1 MDKVTA
7 RVAAQYTA
15 YVYPEAF
22 SDLDVRVEAG
32 HVDFGDPSYFG
43 PMFWPEGRTTAP
55 KILVAGCGTVQASV
69 IAYRNPDS
77 QVVGVDISD
86 ASLGH
91 QRFLR
96 ERFGLT
102 NLELYQGDLRDVGKL
117 QETFDLVVSTGVLHH
132 MADPLEGL
140 AALKT
145 VLAPDGA
152 MFIMVYGAVGR
163 MGVYLMQDVFRRM
176 GLTQSADDV
185 AFARYVLGVLPPEHP
200 VQAFNQRALDLGYD
214 AGVVD
219 TFLHPQDRAYTVP
232 QVLEWIES
240 AGLAFQSWMEP
251 ANYEPHAYLPQP
263 LIDRIAPLPDQE
275 RWAAVEGVLGASIK
289 HAFVLRHPE
298 RAHRLPFDGDEIFA
312 YRPRRYPDAMLEQR
326 EGQFVMVRNGVA
338 FLVNETEA
346 AVFSWCDGA
355 RTMGDMVGDP
365 IFAGFDVAARRV
377 FLRECLRR
385 MWRLGVMMFQRDEG

>member
-1 MDKVTA
+1 MDNVTA

-15 YVYPEAF
+15 YAYPEAF
-22 SDLDVRVEAG
+22 SDLDVRVGAG

-43 PMFWPEGRTTAP
+43 PVFWPEGRATPP

-69 IAYRNPDS
+69 IAYRNPEAR
-77 QVVGVDISD
+77 VVGVDISD

-96 ERFGLT
+96 ERFGLA

-117 QETFDLVVSTGVLHH
+117 GETFDLVVSTGVLHH

-163 MGVYLMQDVFRRM
+163 AGVYLMQDVFRRI
-176 GLTQSADDV
+176 GIGQSADDV
-185 AFARYVLGVLPPEHP
+185 AFVRYVLGVLPPEHP
-200 VQAFNQRALDLGYD
+200 VQAFNRRASDLDYD
-214 AGVVD
+214 AGLVD
-219 TFLHPQDRAYTVP
+219 MFLHPQDRAYTVP
-232 QVLEWIES
+232 QVLEWVES

-251 ANYEPHAYLPQP
+251 AKYEPQAFLPQP
-263 LIDRIAPLPDQE
+263 LIDRIAPLPDLE
-275 RWAAVEGVLGASIK
+275 RWAAVEGVLGNSIK
-289 HAFVLRHPE
+289 HAMVLRHPN
-298 RAHRLPFDGDEIFA
+298 RTHRLPFDGNEIFA
-312 YRPRRYPDAMLEQR
+312 YRPRRYPDAILEPR
-326 EGQFVMVRNGVA
+326 DDQFVMVRNGAA
-338 FLVNETEA
+338 FPVNEKEA
-346 AVFSWCDGA
+346 AVFSWCDGL
-355 RTMGDMVGDP
+355 RTMEDMVSDP
-365 IFAGFDVAARRV
+365 VFDGFQIAVRRT

-385 MWRLGVMMFQRDEG
+385 MWLLGVMMFQR

>member
-1 MDKVTA
+1 MDNVTA

-15 YVYPEAF
+15 YAYPEAF
-22 SDLDVRVEAG
+22 SDLDARVAAG

-43 PMFWPEGRTTAP
+43 PVFWPEGRATPPT
-55 KILVAGCGTVQASV
+55 ILVAGCGTVQASV
-69 IAYRNPDS
+69 IAYRNPRS
-77 QVVGVDISD
+77 RVVGVDLSD

-102 NLELYQGDLRDVGKL
+102 NLELYQGDLREVGRL
-117 QETFDLVVSTGVLHH
+117 GEAFDLVVSTGVLHH
-132 MADPLEGL
+132 MADPREGL

-163 MGVYLMQDVFRRM
+163 TGVYLMQDVFRRM
-176 GLTQSADDV
+176 GLTQSAEDV

-200 VQAFNQRALDLGYD
+200 VQAFNRRALDLGYD

-240 AGLAFQSWMEP
+240 AGLSFQAWMEP
-251 ANYEPHAYLPQP
+251 ANYEPQAYLPQP
-263 LIDRIAPLPDQE
+263 LIDRIAPLPDLE
-275 RWAAVEGVLGASIK
+275 RWAAVEGVLGDSIK
-289 HAFVLRHPE
+289 HAFVLRHPG
-298 RAHRLPFDGDEIFA
+298 RAHRLPFDDDEIFA

-326 EGQFVMVRNGVA
+326 DGQIMMTRGGVA
-338 FLVNETEA
+338 FPVNETEA
-346 AVFSWCDGA
+346 AVFSWCEGA
-355 RTMGDMVGDP
+355 RTMDDMARDP
-365 IFAGFDVAARRV
+365 IFTGFELAARRT

-385 MWRLGVMMFQRDEG
+385 MWLLGVMMFQR